1 MITGMIAVVFVIAM
15 IAAAGDGEWGAFA
28 VGAVVV
34 VVLLALGAAGR
45 ESDRAYNNFV
55 DYWANGVQKRKQAS
69 ARKRES
75 VRNRYVLPETY
86 QEETARHAAVSDRPQ
101 GKAVVCHFC
110 GRFAK
115 AQGEY
120 IMTTEGRMFRY
131 RCPSCGQVDMTK
143 VGT

>member
-1 MITGMIAVVFVIAM
+1 MITGTIAVVFIIAM
-15 IAAAGDGEWGAFA
+15 IAAAGDGEWGVFA

-45 ESDRAYNNFV
+45 ESDRAYNNMV
-55 DYWANGVQKRKQAS
+55 DYWAKGRTKEKGSHISVRHI
-69 ARKRES
+69 ES
-75 VRNRYVLPETY
+75 VRQNYEPAERNEPYKASEAKP
-86 QEETARHAAVSDRPQ
+86 QE
-101 GKAVVCHFC
+101 KAVVCHFC

-115 AQGEY
+115 AHGEY